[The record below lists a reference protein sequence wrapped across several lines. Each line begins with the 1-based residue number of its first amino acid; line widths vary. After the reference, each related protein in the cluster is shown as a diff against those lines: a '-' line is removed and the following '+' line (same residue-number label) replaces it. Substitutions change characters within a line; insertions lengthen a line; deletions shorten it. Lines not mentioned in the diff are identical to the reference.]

1 MKTLILFAVAVLC
14 FGATEPRVSRK
25 AVAGVEGAMNDR
37 FRAVTADPYDLL
49 GPARGTYL
57 DGYGAV
63 FTIEVQLVH
72 VDPPSPFRPAYSQA
86 DLAALRDR
94 KLKRLPVMKETM
106 RGLMAEACN
115 TLDAMPGDE
124 KISVEA
130 ILWHYSWE
138 DSRGIP
144 QRVLMT
150 ADKSKLLGAAA
161 NHANLASIITEQE
174 Q

>member
-1 MKTLILFAVAVLC
+1 MKTLILLAVTVLC
-14 FGATEPRVSRK
+14 LGATEPRVSRK
-25 AVAGVEGAMNDR
+25 ALAGVEGAMNDK
-37 FRAVTADPYDLL
+37 FRAVTTDPYDLL

-72 VDPPSPFRPAYSQA
+72 AEPPNPFRPAYTPA
-86 DLAALRDR
+86 DLAALHDR
-94 KLKRLPVMKETM
+94 KLKRLPAMKETM

-124 KISVEA
+124 KISMEA
-130 ILWHYSWE
+130 ILWRYSWE

-144 QRVLMT
+144 QRVLLT
-150 ADKSKLLGAAA
+150 AEKSKLLDAAA
-161 NHANLASIITEQE
+161 NHASLASVITEQE